1 MSTLTPSQ
9 EDLALLTAQYHKA
22 LEGLYEAYAFGA
34 MLLRLKIHLENAP
47 EAQVDQVSSQP
58 IENSNNHRAVSHVRT
73 PGEKGIIQ
81 THGGAILGGGWNAG
95 LGLKG
100 WLAEH
105 CPEIHYKTAMRFLSL
120 AEATQRALAPMP
132 GEDDEDAEG
141 TPTPWQPSEESV
153 RAYLA
158 GKSQRQVLRLG
169 GRREGA
175 GAPKKRWSEA
185 LGKSP
190 EVAWKKIEEALEPLN
205 ALIVGEG
212 LSCLLGVNERTTL
225 RNALRLLLAKLD
237 EEGNV
242 RP

>member
-1 MSTLTPSQ
+1 MTNNALTPSQ

-34 MLLRLKIHLENAP
+34 MLLRLKIHLESAP
-47 EAQVDQVSSQP
+47 EAQVDKVSSQA
-58 IENSNNHRAVSHVRT
+58 IEISNNRPALAHV
-73 PGEKGIIQ
+73 Q
-81 THGGAILGGGWNAG
+81 TRRKVFDEMHGWNAG

-105 CPEIHYKTAMRFLSL
+105 CPEINYWTARRFLSL

-132 GEDDEDAEG
+132 GEDAEES
-141 TPTPWQPSEESV
+141 PTPWQPSEESV

-205 ALIVGEG
+205 VLIVGEG
-212 LSCLLGVNERTTL
+212 LSCLLGANERATL
-225 RNALRLLLAKLD
+225 RNALKLLLAKLD
-237 EEGNV
+237 EEGDV